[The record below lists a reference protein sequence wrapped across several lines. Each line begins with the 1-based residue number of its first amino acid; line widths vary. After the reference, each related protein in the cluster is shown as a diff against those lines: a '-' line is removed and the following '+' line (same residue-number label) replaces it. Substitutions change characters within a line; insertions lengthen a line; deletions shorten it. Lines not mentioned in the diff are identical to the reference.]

1 MSTAYFLMNVRLNH
15 EIEVMQEIKKTLEN
29 NIMLDYE
36 IQGILGVYDIIL
48 KITTKNDDELKHILL
63 QKIKPINHIQYAMT
77 MMVI

>member
-15 EIEVMQEIKKTLEN
+15 EIEVIQEIKKTLEN

>member
-15 EIEVMQEIKKTLEN
+15 EIEVIHEIKKTLEN
-29 NIMLDYE
+29 NTMLDYE

>member
-1 MSTAYFLMNVRLNH
+1 MNTAYFLMNVSLGH
-15 EIEVMQEIKKTLEN
+15 EIEVIQEIKKTLEN
-29 NIMLDYE
+29 NILLDYE

-63 QKIKPINHIQYAMT
+63 QKIKPINYIQYAIT

>member
-1 MSTAYFLMNVRLNH
+1 MWLMNISFGH
-15 EIEVMQEIKKTLEN
+15 EIEVIQEIKKTLEN
-29 NIMLDYE
+29 NILLDYE

-63 QKIKPINHIQYAMT
+63 QKIKPINYIQYAIT

>member
-15 EIEVMQEIKKTLEN
+15 EIEVN
-29 NIMLDYE
+29 
-36 IQGILGVYDIIL
+36 
-48 KITTKNDDELKHILL
+48 ELKHILL

>member
-15 EIEVMQEIKKTLEN
+15 EIEVIQEIKKTLEN

-36 IQGILGVYDIIL
+36 IQGIHGVYDIIL

>member
-15 EIEVMQEIKKTLEN
+15 EIEVIQEIKKTLEN
-29 NIMLDYE
+29 NTMLDYE

-63 QKIKPINHIQYAMT
+63 QKIKPINYIQYAIT
-77 MMVI
+77 MMII

>member
-15 EIEVMQEIKKTLEN
+15 EIEVIQEIKKTLEN
-29 NIMLDYE
+29 NTMLDYE